1 MANFGGGLLTTGR
14 FSSFVKK
21 YGGVGKLPL
30 PHEEEMV
37 NVCKAIE
44 DIREA
49 AKRGVSKES
58 VVELPFWSRYA
69 ESSICPT
76 NLLSQRLPTDE
87 LDPDVKAFLDY
98 MMGAVGNN
106 DFVRGVDDEIRRE
119 KENPNEEAVFMTY
132 QMKLDEERRD
142 ANEETVVRRLL
153 RFAKRHAQPGQ
164 QDIQEIAEDS
174 DVSVER
180 VRELAEKN
188 GIDLA

>member
-1 MANFGGGLLTTGR
+1 MANFGGLLTTGR

-30 PHEEEMV
+30 PHGEEMV

-58 VVELPFWSRYA
+58 IVELPFWSRYA

-87 LDPDVKAFLDY
+87 LDPDVEAFPDY
-98 MMGAVGNN
+98 MMGAVGDI
-106 DFVRGVDDEIRRE
+106 DFIRDVNEEIRRE
-119 KENPNEEAVFMTY
+119 KENPNEEAVYMTF
-132 QMKLDEERRD
+132 QMKLDEER
-142 ANEETVVRRLL
+142 EEARQEVAIRRLL
-153 RFAKRHAQPGQ
+153 RFAKRHVRPGQ

-180 VRELAEKN
+180 VRELAKEN